1 MHIVLEGITQ
11 LDLPVQSSKHQAK
24 AAPSQ
29 KAFLAHPKLQ
39 VKWRQENLMRENVER
54 SQFNVK
60 KNMQGKTEKTCKEK
74 RRTLTLYKQPCEFL
88 PQSRGEFQ
96 YSEHLE
102 MFLQE
107 VMVFSFPSQR

>member
-1 MHIVLEGITQ
+1 
-11 LDLPVQSSKHQAK
+11 
-24 AAPSQ
+24 
-29 KAFLAHPKLQ
+29 
-39 VKWRQENLMRENVER
+39 
-54 SQFNVK
+54 
-60 KNMQGKTEKTCKEK
+60 MQGKTEKTCKEK
-74 RRTLTLYKQPCEFL
+74 RRILTLYKQTCEFL